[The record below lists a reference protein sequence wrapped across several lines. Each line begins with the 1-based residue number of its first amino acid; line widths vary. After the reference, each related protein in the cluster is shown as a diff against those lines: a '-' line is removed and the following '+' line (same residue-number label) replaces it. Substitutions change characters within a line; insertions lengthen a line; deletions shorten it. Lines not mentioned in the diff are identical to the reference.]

1 MAATQAEP
9 PVPEASGPVDP
20 GASAD
25 MEHGGPPPPQS
36 LQNGEKNNKP
46 PSGPPTPGG
55 PPPGPDMNVGPKGKM
70 QNNVG
75 GGLVDPMSGHSPYR
89 PDQPPPNSAP
99 LNNNSDA
106 PPPPHHPNSD
116 DPGDKMYPPH
126 PQEGPPMHPGYPG
139 AYRGNYHHGGPPGEM
154 EHMSQMR
161 HGGGYKP
168 MPPRGAMSPMTGG
181 YPQQRFI
188 SGQSISQP
196 TGPTPTLNQ
205 LLQSSNPGGHRFQN
219 RYGPGEPY
227 GQNWPPPRGPM
238 PPQPYP
244 NQQGPGPNAGPGPNM
259 GPSPNMAPSPNMG
272 PGVYRTQQPPT
283 RPGSGQPPYNTNT
296 GEPPTPG
303 SPSQYPQRYHTPP
316 SRQPYPYPT
325 QPGQTYDPAQQ
336 QRQWGNQAS
345 HPPQSQSPQ
354 QAPSPQSPRP
364 SQSSTPNPHAP
375 DPADIS
381 GQNSN
386 DRPTPSPTGSTGSRS
401 VSPAVVGSY
410 GGVRPPYGGYNTQGG
425 PGSQYQ
431 QYHMQQQQQHPG
443 FPGQQGG
450 GYNFNVN
457 SMPQAA
463 GYGSSPPTP
472 HHAMGPPM
480 LPPGASPGL
489 PNSHPEPMHPPATN
503 SHVVQMHSD
512 SSSDSTVMERHDNG
526 YGSSTSSS
534 LGMNPATS
542 IVTTGPDGAPMDEA
556 SQQSTL
562 SNASVTS
569 GGEEPPVCTPKRRD
583 MGPSPRDMGPSPQ
596 GMGPGPRDMGPGP
609 PNMGPMGWGNR
620 HPPGGSNTQ
629 GGMGPMEEFTPTPP
643 PVQAAPTPSWPRAH
657 TSHKHDSLSKLF
669 DMDDTVERRHFL
681 EKLLSFMEERGS
693 PITTCPTISKNLLD
707 LFRLYLFV
715 KERGGFLE
723 VCRVNKNKIW
733 KDIAGLLNIGASSSA
748 AYTLRKHYIK
758 NILPFECHFDRGGI
772 DPQPIINQVEAST
785 KKKGAKAA
793 APTVPSPGS
802 SNSQDSFPSSA
813 GGSMD
818 GYGSYGYPPD
828 FNNQRPPS
836 QPPQG
841 YQGQNYP
848 QYPDQYNQQY
858 PPPPNRA
865 VYPYPGPE
873 AERGYSQGGGPGT
886 QGAPSG
892 QPSSQDYRPGPY
904 TQPGYSPRGAY
915 PGPGP
920 AQPPPSPAPPT
931 PGSTPPPGT
940 TPPGATGTTQDYF
953 RQDTPRRHPDFTKD
967 ATQPPSPQSTQPG
980 SYPQTRPM
988 YPGWSPN
995 QNSNYRGPGP
1005 SPYPPPQQQWNQC
1018 PPRPP
1023 GGPAPPSSPQWGDQ
1037 SRGYP
1042 SPSTPTQ
1049 PPGWGQNSGGTMR
1062 QMMRPPSDPSKPF
1075 PPLPPT
1081 TGMKPQGPPLPG
1093 PSGPSGI
1100 KREIQFPPD
1109 SVEAVT
1115 PVVYKRR
1122 KLGRQDVA
1130 PVEAWRLMMALK
1142 SGLLAETCW
1151 AIDVLNILL
1160 FDDTGIA
1167 YFGLS
1172 HLPGLLDIILEHFK
1186 KSLSDMLESD
1196 TGAKRKWYEPPP
1208 ADKTEPDL
1216 GIPTKSV
1223 PVDKNAM
1230 VVTKSKRNFESRKK
1244 PVVMADNEDLFVTDG
1259 PRAWESFPY
1268 ETDELESDTCYIIP
1282 TFRGEYGS
1290 VPFVRI
1296 MEPCA
1301 GYKPRDETA
1310 PSKPNTIVNS
1320 DVHVVKSEDKAS
1332 GMTTTKPEETSVKI
1346 ENNKEGESTVKKEN
1360 TEGEETV
1367 KTDNTKEGEA
1377 TVKLENGGEE
1387 PSATDK
1393 AEKETT
1399 EKPEVKFVPKIIDP
1413 AGNAK
1418 RRRLSE
1424 YEDESYCRDEASLYP
1439 VSDSQDNIAR
1449 RCIALS
1455 NILRNLTF
1463 VPGNELEFSKNST
1476 FLRLLGRLILAYH
1489 EHGLR
1494 ATKTRNYDK
1503 DDDDWTDCC
1512 SSLSPQAESEWW
1524 WDYMENIR
1532 ENVLVSLANISGHID
1547 LDQYPEDISRPILDG
1562 LLHWAVCPAAQGQDP
1577 FPSSSCNLSPQRLA
1591 LEALCKLCVTD
1602 NNVDL
1607 VIATPPYARLE
1618 RLTYVLTRFLC
1629 KNEDQVLREFGVNL
1643 LHYLAAAD
1651 SAMSRTIA
1659 LQSVAN
1665 QHGIGALRDNPDSM
1679 GTSLDMLRRTART
1692 LLHLSRHPDNK
1703 PLFLQQ
1709 EQRLLALV
1717 MSQILDQQVAAIISR
1732 VLYQTRPDLY
1742 QNR

>member
-9 PVPEASGPVDP
+9 PVPESSGGPESGPGP
-20 GASAD
+20 D
-25 MEHGGPPPPQS
+25 MEHGGPPPQG

-46 PSGPPTPGG
+46 LPPPSGPPEH
-55 PPPGPDMNVGPKGKM
+55 NVGPKGKM

-75 GGLVDPMSGHSPYR
+75 MDPMNQYR
-89 PDQPPPNSAP
+89 PEPPGGPPGMNNNNNEAP
-99 LNNNSDA
+99 LHNDESG
-106 PPPPHHPNSD
+106 PPQ
-116 DPGDKMYPPH
+116 GDKMYPPH
-126 PQEGPPMHPGYPG
+126 PGQQEGGPPMGHPGYPG
-139 AYRGNYHHGGPPGEM
+139 GGPNYPHTPPRGGYHHGGGEM
-154 EHMSQMR
+154 DQMNQQMR

-168 MPPRGAMSPMTGG
+168 MPPRGAMGPGPMQGG

-205 LLQSSNPGGHRFQN
+205 LLQSSNPGAHRFQN
-219 RYGPGEPY
+219 RYGPGPGEPY
-227 GQNWPPPRGPM
+227 AQNWPPPRGPM
-238 PPQPYP
+238 PPQSYP
-244 NQQGPGPNAGPGPNM
+244 NQQGPTPGGPTPTPGHNM
-259 GPSPNMAPSPNMG
+259 GG
-272 PGVYRTQQPPT
+272 PGVYRNQQPPN
-283 RPGSGQPPYNTNT
+283 RYPSNA
-296 GEPPTPG
+296 GEPPTPA
-303 SPSQYPQRYHTPP
+303 SPTQGGYPQRYHTPP
-316 SRQPYPYPT
+316 SRPAYPYPT
-325 QPGQTYDPAQQ
+325 QPGQNYDPSQQ
-336 QRQWGNQAS
+336 QRQWNQTS
-345 HPPQSQSPQ
+345 HPHPPQSQSPGQ
-354 QAPSPQSPRP
+354 SPSPQSPRP
-364 SQSSTPNPHAP
+364 TQDPP
-375 DPADIS
+375 D
-381 GQNSN
+381 N

-401 VSPAVVGSY
+401 VSPAVVGGNY
-410 GGVRPPYGGYNTQGG
+410 GGVGVRPPYGGYNTQGG
-425 PGSQYQ
+425 PGSAQYG
-431 QYHMQQQQQHPG
+431 QYHMQQQHPG

-450 GYNFNVN
+450 YNFNVN
-457 SMPQAA
+457 NVPQPG
-463 GYGSSPPTP
+463 GYGNSPPTP

-480 LPPGASPGL
+480 LPPGGT
-489 PNSHPEPMHPPATN
+489 PNSHPESMHPP
-503 SHVVQMHSD
+503 VQLHSD
-512 SSSDSTVMERHDNG
+512 SSSDSTMMSDRHDNG
-526 YGSSTSSS
+526 YASGPSVV
-534 LGMNPATS
+534 TS
-542 IVTTGPDGAPMDEA
+542 IVTTGPDGQPMDEA

-562 SNASVTS
+562 SNASVAS
-569 GGEEPPVCTPKRRD
+569 GGEENQNPVCTPKRQRE
-583 MGPSPRDMGPSPQ
+583 MGPIPSPRDMGPGGPNP
-596 GMGPGPRDMGPGP
+596 GML
-609 PNMGPMGWGNR
+609 GPMGWGNR
-620 HPPGGSNTQ
+620 HPPGGPPLPHSPGNPPS
-629 GGMGPMEEFTPTPP
+629 GMNAMEEFPPTPTPP
-643 PVQAAPTPSWPRAH
+643 PVQNTPTPSWPRAH

-669 DMDDTVERRHFL
+669 DMDDSVERRHYL
-681 EKLLSFMEERGS
+681 EKLLGFMEERGS

-758 NILPFECHFDRGGI
+758 NILPFECHFDRGGV
-772 DPQPIINQVEAST
+772 DPAPIIAQVEAST

-793 APTVPSPGS
+793 PAPTVPSPGS
-802 SNSQDSFPSSA
+802 SNSQDSFPSSQ
-813 GGSMD
+813 GGASMD
-818 GYGSYGYPPD
+818 GYGAYGGYPPE

-858 PPPPNRA
+858 PPQPPNRA
-865 VYPYPGPE
+865 VYPYPGPDTGD
-873 AERGYSQGGGPGT
+873 RGYPPNTGP
-886 QGAPSG
+886 AG
-892 QPSSQDYRPGPY
+892 QTPGPY
-904 TQPGYSPRGAY
+904 NQPGYSPRGPF
-915 PGPGP
+915 PGPT
-920 AQPPPSPAPPT
+920 PPPASPAPATQPAPPPPT
-931 PGSTPPPGT
+931 PGGT
-940 TPPGATGTTQDYF
+940 QPDLY
-953 RQDTPRRHPDFTKD
+953 RQDAPPRRHPDFAKD
-967 ATQPPSPQSTQPG
+967 APQPPSPQS
-980 SYPQTRPM
+980 PQTGRPM
-988 YPGWSPN
+988 YPGWSAN
-995 QNSNYRGPGP
+995 QNNNYRGPGP
-1005 SPYPPPQQQWNQC
+1005 GPGYPPPQQQWGPQC

-1023 GGPAPPSSPQWGDQ
+1023 ASPQWVDQ

-1042 SPSTPTQ
+1042 TPSTPPQ
-1049 PPGWGQNSGGTMR
+1049 PGWPQNSAGGTMR
-1062 QMMRPPSDPSKPF
+1062 HMMRPPSDPSKPF
-1075 PPLPPT
+1075 PPLPST
-1081 TGMKPQGPPLPG
+1081 AGGPKTQAPPVPPG
-1093 PSGPSGI
+1093 PGAV

-1109 SVEAVT
+1109 SVESVT
-1115 PVVYKRR
+1115 PVVFKRR
-1122 KLGRQDVA
+1122 KLTRSDVA

-1172 HLPGLLDIILEHFK
+1172 HLPGLLDVILEHFK
-1186 KSLSDMLESD
+1186 KSLSDMLETESN
-1196 TGAKRKWYEPPP
+1196 APRRKWYEPPP
-1208 ADKTEPDL
+1208 VDTTEPDL
-1216 GIPTKSV
+1216 GIPDKK
-1223 PVDKNAM
+1223 PPLDKNAM
-1230 VVTKSKRNFESRKK
+1230 QVTKCKRNFESRKK
-1244 PVVMADNEDLFVTDG
+1244 TVVTVENEDLFVKDG
-1259 PRAWESFPY
+1259 PRPWESFPY
-1268 ETDELESDTCYIIP
+1268 GTDEPESDTAYIIP
-1282 TFRGEYGS
+1282 PFQGEYGS

-1296 MEPCA
+1296 LETK
-1301 GYKPRDETA
+1301 GNYKPPPDTT
-1310 PSKPNTIVNS
+1310 SKPNPSVNS
-1320 DVHVVKSEDKAS
+1320 DVKTV
-1332 GMTTTKPEETSVKI
+1332 VKI
-1346 ENNKEGESTVKKEN
+1346 EPPEPPIKTEEEESVNNNKV
-1360 TEGEETV
+1360 
-1367 KTDNTKEGEA
+1367 
-1377 TVKLENGGEE
+1377 ENGE
-1387 PSATDK
+1387 TNNRNR
-1393 AEKETT
+1393 EKEKNET
-1399 EKPEVKFVPKIIDP
+1399 EEEDVKEEKFVPKLIDP
-1413 AGNAK
+1413 TGNLK

-1463 VPGNELEFSKNST
+1463 VPGNEIEFSKSPT

-1494 ATKTRNYDK
+1494 VTKTRNYDR
-1503 DDDDWTDCC
+1503 DDDTDWTDCC

-1532 ENVLVSLANISGHID
+1532 ENVLVSLANIAGHID
-1547 LDQYPEDISRPILDG
+1547 LDLYPEDITRPILDG
-1562 LLHWAVCPAAQGQDP
+1562 LLHWSVCPAAQGQDP
-1577 FPSSSCNLSPQRLA
+1577 FPSSASNLSPQRLA

-1659 LQSVAN
+1659 LQSPCISLLVAFIEQAEQNALGVAN

-1692 LLHLSRHPDNK
+1692 LLHLSKHPDNK

>member
-1 MAATQAEP
+1 
-9 PVPEASGPVDP
+9 
-20 GASAD
+20 
-25 MEHGGPPPPQS
+25 
-36 LQNGEKNNKP
+36 
-46 PSGPPTPGG
+46 
-55 PPPGPDMNVGPKGKM
+55 
-70 QNNVG
+70 
-75 GGLVDPMSGHSPYR
+75 
-89 PDQPPPNSAP
+89 
-99 LNNNSDA
+99 
-106 PPPPHHPNSD
+106 
-116 DPGDKMYPPH
+116 
-126 PQEGPPMHPGYPG
+126 
-139 AYRGNYHHGGPPGEM
+139 
-154 EHMSQMR
+154 
-161 HGGGYKP
+161 
-168 MPPRGAMSPMTGG
+168 
-181 YPQQRFI
+181 
-188 SGQSISQP
+188 
-196 TGPTPTLNQ
+196 
-205 LLQSSNPGGHRFQN
+205 
-219 RYGPGEPY
+219 
-227 GQNWPPPRGPM
+227 
-238 PPQPYP
+238 
-244 NQQGPGPNAGPGPNM
+244 
-259 GPSPNMAPSPNMG
+259 
-272 PGVYRTQQPPT
+272 
-283 RPGSGQPPYNTNT
+283 
-296 GEPPTPG
+296 
-303 SPSQYPQRYHTPP
+303 
-316 SRQPYPYPT
+316 
-325 QPGQTYDPAQQ
+325 
-336 QRQWGNQAS
+336 
-345 HPPQSQSPQ
+345 
-354 QAPSPQSPRP
+354 
-364 SQSSTPNPHAP
+364 
-375 DPADIS
+375 
-381 GQNSN
+381 
-386 DRPTPSPTGSTGSRS
+386 
-401 VSPAVVGSY
+401 
-410 GGVRPPYGGYNTQGG
+410 
-425 PGSQYQ
+425 
-431 QYHMQQQQQHPG
+431 MQQQQQHPG

-886 QGAPSG
+886 QAAPSG

-940 TPPGATGTTQDYF
+940 TPPGATGTV
-953 RQDTPRRHPDFTKD
+953 
-967 ATQPPSPQSTQPG
+967 PG
-980 SYPQTRPM
+980 
-988 YPGWSPN
+988 
-995 QNSNYRGPGP
+995 
-1005 SPYPPPQQQWNQC
+1005 
-1018 PPRPP
+1018 
-1023 GGPAPPSSPQWGDQ
+1023 A
-1037 SRGYP
+1037 
-1042 SPSTPTQ
+1042 
-1049 PPGWGQNSGGTMR
+1049 
-1062 QMMRPPSDPSKPF
+1062 
-1075 PPLPPT
+1075 
-1081 TGMKPQGPPLPG
+1081 
-1093 PSGPSGI
+1093 
-1100 KREIQFPPD
+1100 
-1109 SVEAVT
+1109 
-1115 PVVYKRR
+1115 
-1122 KLGRQDVA
+1122 
-1130 PVEAWRLMMALK
+1130 
-1142 SGLLAETCW
+1142 
-1151 AIDVLNILL
+1151 LL
-1160 FDDTGIA
+1160 FKI
-1167 YFGLS
+1167 
-1172 HLPGLLDIILEHFK
+1172 HLN
-1186 KSLSDMLESD
+1186 
-1196 TGAKRKWYEPPP
+1196 Y
-1208 ADKTEPDL
+1208 
-1216 GIPTKSV
+1216 
-1223 PVDKNAM
+1223 
-1230 VVTKSKRNFESRKK
+1230 
-1244 PVVMADNEDLFVTDG
+1244 
-1259 PRAWESFPY
+1259 
-1268 ETDELESDTCYIIP
+1268 
-1282 TFRGEYGS
+1282 
-1290 VPFVRI
+1290 
-1296 MEPCA
+1296 
-1301 GYKPRDETA
+1301 RDETA
-1310 PSKPNTIVNS
+1310 PSKPNTFVNS
-1320 DVHVVKSEDKAS
+1320 DVHVVKSEDKAN

-1659 LQSVAN
+1659 LQSPCISLLVAFIEQAEQNALGVAN